1 MSNHRVRLFSTAFKE
16 DVVRRLES
24 GEALAV
30 SKELGIAR
38 KLLYEWRWAW
48 RRHGATGLNRRR
60 GPKKGLRRKMATGD
74 RPGPPW
80 PLGSVRRGPRL
91 PLPSWP
97 GRRRASKSWS
107 VWLVA
112 NNSTS
117 IFFARPCDLPT
128 RFRGQPRRVARP
140 TLRAHQRF
148 ERGGEVARRK
158 RNDERA
164 REGGP

>member
-1 MSNHRVRLFSTAFKE
+1 MALGVASPWRSRFEPSARPQEGAEAE
-16 DVVRRLES
+16 D
-24 GEALAV
+24 
-30 SKELGIAR
+30 
-38 KLLYEWRWAW
+38 
-48 RRHGATGLNRRR
+48 
-60 GPKKGLRRKMATGD
+60 GD
-74 RPGPPW
+74 RRSAPSPW
-80 PLGSVRRGPRL
+80 PARLRPPREPRL
-91 PLPSWP
+91 PSPSWP
-97 GRRRASKSWS
+97 GRRRGSKSWS

-164 REGGP
+164 RGGDP

>member
-24 GEALAV
+24 GEALAAV

-48 RRHGATGLNRRR
+48 RRHGAAGLNRRR
-60 GPKKGLRRKMATGD
+60 G
-74 RPGPPW
+74 
-80 PLGSVRRGPRL
+80 
-91 PLPSWP
+91 
-97 GRRRASKSWS
+97 SKSWS
-107 VWLVA
+107 VWLVV
-112 NNSTS
+112 NNWTS

-128 RFRGQPRRVARP
+128 RFRGRPRRVAKP

-158 RNDERA
+158 QNDERA
-164 REGGP
+164 REGDA